1 MIIINKT
8 SCMNEKDLYAKKV
21 VERMMQF
28 DYFSQWMGVRVLNIK
43 DGYSKIQITLRK
55 EMLNGFAIAHG
66 GITFALADSAFAF
79 ACNSDGKLTVALDA
93 SISFP
98 KAGKAGDTLTA
109 EARQISKTKKTGL
122 YLIEI
127 KNQNEEL
134 VALFKGTCYKTEK
147 KLMEEVEGK

>member
-1 MIIINKT
+1 
-8 SCMNEKDLYAKKV
+8 MNEKDSYAGKV

-28 DYFSQWMGVRVLNIK
+28 DYFSQWMGVQVLHIK
-43 DGYSKIQITLRK
+43 EGYSKIQITLRK

-98 KAGKAGDTLTA
+98 KAGKEGDVLTA
-109 EARQISKTKKTGL
+109 EAKLIRKTNKTGL
-122 YLIEI
+122 YLVEV
-127 KNQNEEL
+127 KNQQGEL
-134 VALFKGTCYKTEK
+134 ISLFKGTCYKTEK
-147 KLMEEVEGK
+147 MLMERLEGESK